1 MNWTP
6 ASVAPLVG
14 AVASLATVVAAASR
28 RGAPAG
34 RGLYTVVLLC
44 TATLL
49 VWLSAFLGEAVVFL
63 RSEFHFIVVLALL
76 LLAPSVVA
84 LSIRLGQPGRL
95 RTSGGLGAV
104 LVASVS
110 SLLVGLWIQG
120 GTESSLRAW
129 DDGSLFLELAPGPAR
144 ATAVC
149 LLLAGCYAIVRFQA
163 AIEAARRAGIEL
175 LGRGLVGPLF
185 ATVALVLTTSQLLL
199 YGSLPLELVAIGSL
213 VIVPTTLVTWPMLV
227 GRASVRA
234 ALPVS
239 SRVQTSGLLLLGLGL
254 FLVSLAA
261 LGQVVHEIFPE
272 RGILWFRYGGTAV
285 LLAFALLSLVPS
297 VRGPLSDYF
306 DRSLYAQRWDFRHE
320 WRRANRACQPAS
332 SLTEIVHRA
341 REFLDEILGPTAV
354 ALWVPGPDGEP
365 WVPVSSGSVE
375 LGDLRADNPIRT
387 AVANDHEVVEL
398 VVDRP
403 HSFEDIPAVVENLL
417 LVESRGFRV
426 FLGMN
431 SGDET
436 FALLGLA
443 PPAGFRLDREHR
455 VLLENFGGQL
465 ANTLRATLGSGAAD
479 GRHRSVVSMFL
490 EEADPDP
497 EVPPRPRSGGDAD

>member
-1 MNWTP
+1 M
-6 ASVAPLVG
+6 
-14 AVASLATVVAAASR
+14 
-28 RGAPAG
+28 
-34 RGLYTVVLLC
+34 LC

-63 RSEFHFIVVLALL
+63 RSEFHVLVVFALL
-76 LLAPSVVA
+76 LLAPAVVA
-84 LSIRLGQPGRL
+84 LSIRFGQPGRL
-95 RTSGGLGAV
+95 RSSGGAGAV
-104 LVASVS
+104 LVAGVS
-110 SLLVGLWIQG
+110 SLLIGFWIQA

-149 LLLAGCYAIVRFQA
+149 LLLSGCYAIVRFQA

-213 VIVPTTLVTWPMLV
+213 VIVPTTLVTWPMLM

-261 LGQVVHEIFPE
+261 LGQVVHEIFPD

-297 VRGPLSDYF
+297 VRGPLSEYF

-320 WRRANRACQPAS
+320 WKRANRACEPTS
-332 SLTEIVHRA
+332 SLPDLVHRA

-354 ALWVPGPDGEP
+354 AIWVPGPDREP

-375 LGDLRADNPIRT
+375 LGALRADNPIRV
-387 AVANDHEVVEL
+387 AVERDHEVMEL
-398 VVDRP
+398 IVDRP

-426 FLGMN
+426 FLGMY
-431 SGDET
+431 SGQAP

-465 ANTLRATLGSGAAD
+465 ANTLRTTLVGED
-479 GRHRSVVSMFL
+479 GTPRPHSEVQMFL
-490 EEADPDP
+490 DGPDVDP
-497 EVPPRPRSGGDAD
+497 ESTGGAGAKDPGREDR